1 MPPCN
6 MSSLIQAITSTAQSH
21 SFGTIPADIPGR
33 HKRRGRHF
41 RTEQSETADPMS
53 HTPVEVSLHQRGCSR
68 LRTKY
73 NGRPLRL
80 LRLSCYVRARDDL
93 EHSLDGD

>member
-1 MPPCN
+1 MPPCS

-21 SFGTIPADIPGR
+21 RQLSFAELLSTIPADIPGQ
-33 HKRRGRHF
+33 HKKRGRHF
-41 RTEQSETADPMS
+41 RAEQSETTDPVS

-73 NGRPLRL
+73 NGRPLL
-80 LRLSCYVRARDDL
+80 LTPAYAWGFD
-93 EHSLDGD
+93 